1 MVRSPAWIHLMCLR
15 LFSKWAGTFFS
26 IGFKGVGKKPWNA
39 LGGSIEVGYDR
50 SYFNIGACFMGLDE
64 MVEPGQIRVWRKEA
78 FLDKRGDFI
87 LYIFDCLGW
96 HAEHFLVGVSVIEA
110 IKGDLC
116 VCVLL
121 YDAELSAFIAGEVYV
136 VLLFEF
142 FHSFFVCVVD
152 NRPFLLGL

>member
-1 MVRSPAWIHLMCLR
+1 M
-15 LFSKWAGTFFS
+15 
-26 IGFKGVGKKPWNA
+26 
-39 LGGSIEVGYDR
+39 
-50 SYFNIGACFMGLDE
+50 
-64 MVEPGQIRVWRKEA
+64 
-78 FLDKRGDFI
+78 
-87 LYIFDCLGW
+87 
-96 HAEHFLVGVSVIEA
+96 EHFLVGVSVIEV

-152 NRPFLLGL
+152 NRPFLLGLWSFESELELFSRLEAVFIWSGGLLSEV